1 MNLVTWLLSLVGP
14 LASKA
19 LLYLGITAV
28 TLSGVQTAFGLLL
41 AHMQSGYSG
50 MPSDVVALAGLAGM
64 PDALGLIWGAFNAR
78 LAIWVTLNSTRWVTS
93 K

>member
-1 MNLVTWLLSLVGP
+1 MLMGLIGPLVGR
-14 LASKA
+14 A

-28 TLSGVQTAFGLLL
+28 TLTGVQTAFGALLSS
-41 AHMQSGYSG
+41 MQAGYG
-50 MPSDVVALAGLAGM
+50 GLPPAVLALAGLAGM

>member
-1 MNLVTWLLSLVGP
+1 MSFASMLLGLVGP
-14 LASKA
+14 LLSKA

-28 TLSGVQTAFGLLL
+28 TLSGVQTVFNALLSQ
-41 AHMQSGYSG
+41 MQAGYGSL
-50 MPSDVVALAGLAGM
+50 PPTVLNLAGLAGM

-78 LAIWVTLNSTRWVTS
+78 LALWITLNSTRWVIS

>member
-1 MNLVTWLLSLVGP
+1 MTLVTMLMGLIGP
-14 LASKA
+14 LVSRA

-28 TLSGVQTAFGLLL
+28 TLTGVQTAFGVLLSS
-41 AHMQSGYSG
+41 MQSGYGSL
-50 MPSDVVALAGLAGM
+50 PPAVLQLAGLAGM

-78 LAIWVTLNSTRWVTS
+78 LAIWVTLNSTRWVIS